1 MTDLWLFPH
10 RAELECAQMLWKKQN
25 SSFPL
30 PHCECIGFG
39 QKSVRH
45 WLAKF
50 RAEVLAS
57 QEAFEAESLQS
68 TDSETRSSFDVH
80 VSLLGI
86 AGALDPKLQVGD
98 VIEQRSGE
106 NLFLFLSETPLENPD
121 EARRLF
127 IEKKRK
133 AVVMESFWSDP
144 EILPQLKELEGMG
157 ICFSERRGIS
167 DHCQGLPLSEIRK
180 RLPNALEKAIPQ
192 NSR

>member
-1 MTDLWLFPH
+1 
-10 RAELECAQMLWKKQN
+10 MLRKKQN
-25 SSFPL
+25 SSFSL
-30 PHCECIGFG
+30 SRCECIGFG
-39 QKSVRH
+39 QKSVRR

-50 RAEVLAS
+50 HAEILAA
-57 QEAFEAESLQS
+57 QEAFEAGSLQS
-68 TDSETRSSFDVH
+68 TDSEARSPFDIH

-106 NLFLFLSETPLENPD
+106 NLLFFLSESPLENPD

-157 ICFSERRGIS
+157 VCFSERRGIS
-167 DHCQGLPLSEIRK
+167 DHCEGVSLSEIRK
-180 RLPNALEKAIPQ
+180 RLPDALAKAILQ
-192 NSR
+192 SSR